1 MRYLPSCVILVC
13 ILAMLGSTGFAASP
27 EASFQL
33 AKRADEQGKLAKAVQ
48 LYRMAAEQGHAQA
61 QNSLGHMYRMG
72 DGVAK
77 NFAEAVKWYRKAAEQ
92 GLHQAQYNLGFMYDE
107 GLGVRQNSAE
117 ATRWFQKAAAQGN
130 PGAQL
135 ELRNR

>member
-1 MRYLPSCVILVC
+1 MRCLLSCIISVC
-13 ILAMLGSTGFAASP
+13 ILVMLTSPAFAASP

-77 NFAEAVKWYRKAAEQ
+77 NFVEAVKWYRKAAEQ

-107 GLGVRQNSAE
+107 GLGVRQNSTE
-117 ATRWFQKAAAQGN
+117 AKKWFLKAAMQGN
-130 PGAQL
+130 VMAQQ
-135 ELRNR
+135 ELRRQ